1 MAFLEVRS
9 VSKDYGGVHAL
20 SDVSFHVEKDE
31 FHSVIGPNGAGKS
44 TLINVLSGL
53 TRPTSG
59 EVAFNDSVI
68 STKRTHDIVA
78 MGVGRIFQNGRLFER
93 LTVLENV
100 MMGLSAIKPPSLLYH
115 VWSPKRAL
123 VDQAGNR
130 EQSMRMLER
139 FGLQSH
145 ADREIG
151 ALSYGSRRLVEMAKV
166 MVGRP
171 RLLLLDEP
179 AAGLNSGE
187 VERLMVLL
195 KELRKEHELAVI
207 LIEHNMSMVMRL
219 AERITVLNFGKK
231 LAEGTPAEVS
241 SNDAVLAAYL
251 GEGYKHASL

>member
-9 VSKDYGGVHAL
+9 ISKDYGGVHAL
-20 SDVSFHVEKDE
+20 SDVSFQVEDSE

-53 TRPTSG
+53 TRPSSG
-59 EVAFNDSVI
+59 EVSLNGSVI
-68 STKRTHDIVA
+68 SAKRTHDIVA

-100 MMGLSAIKPPSLLYH
+100 MMGTSAISPPSLMEH
-115 VWSPKRAL
+115 VLVPRQALARQAENRKR
-123 VDQAGNR
+123 
-130 EQSMRMLER
+130 SMQMLER
-139 FGLQSH
+139 FGLAAH
-145 ADREIG
+145 ASRQIG

-166 MVGRP
+166 MMGRP
-171 RLLLLDEP
+171 KLLLLDEP

-195 KELRKEHELAVI
+195 RELRKEHQLAVI

-231 LAEGTPAEVS
+231 LAEGTPGEIS
-241 SNDAVLAAYL
+241 RNDAVLSAYL
-251 GEGYKHASL
+251 GEGYKHAAL